1 MCRSE
6 VFHNCTREDL
16 NESIDFALRNK
27 VKAAVHTA
35 SQENINKIFNAFKA
49 GHVQGRLVLDIAGTN
64 SASPPRE
71 LIGPFAR

>member
-1 MCRSE
+1 MCRNH

-27 VKAAVHTA
+27 VNAAVHTT
-35 SQENINKIFNAFKA
+35 SLENINKIFNALKT

-64 SASPPRE
+64 SAPPPGE
-71 LIGPFAR
+71 LIGSFAG

>member
-1 MCRSE
+1 MCHNH

-27 VKAAVHTA
+27 VKAAVHT
-35 SQENINKIFNAFKA
+35 SLENINKIFNALKA
-49 GHVQGRLVLDIAGTN
+49 GHMQGRLVLDIAGTN

-71 LIGPFAR
+71 LIGSFAG